1 MDADYQG
8 PNPVDERELDVLD
21 QMDVVPWGM
30 FIPTHKIN
38 RRYIDQGIVCGQ
50 DARHSRLNKPA
61 ILGRMPF
68 FR

>member
-21 QMDVVPWGM
+21 QMDVVSCGM

-38 RRYIDQGIVCGQ
+38 RRYIDQCIVCSQ
-50 DARHSRLNKPA
+50 DARHSRLN
-61 ILGRMPF
+61 
-68 FR
+68 